1 MKSASDFRRI
11 ARDALSGRWLIAV
24 LAGFIAALL
33 GGTGSV
39 NFSVNLPTEDLA
51 QSPEYTQILQQLL
64 PLFIILA
71 GIVLIIAI
79 VLLVVGSFVKVGYAR
94 FNLELLKSRETPD
107 ISLLFHYARYLGNML
122 VATLLPALYIF
133 LWTLAIAIV
142 TVVSV
147 FLNIPP
153 FLGYLGVIPIIL
165 ITYNY
170 AMVPY
175 ILAEDPTLRATQALE
190 RSKAMMYGHRFR
202 LFCLELSFIGWSLLC
217 VLTLGIGTL
226 WLVPYIEAALAA
238 FYKEISTP
246 TIPAEEE

>member
-1 MKSASDFRRI
+1 M
-11 ARDALSGRWLIAV
+11 
-24 LAGFIAALL
+24 
-33 GGTGSV
+33 GGTGRG

-79 VLLVVGSFVKVGYAR
+79 ALLVVGSFVKVGYAR

-122 VATLLPALYIF
+122 VATLLPTLYIF
-133 LWTLAIAIV
+133 LWMLAEVAI
-142 TVVSV
+142 TVISV
-147 FLNIPP
+147 LLTIPP
-153 FLGYLGVIPIIL
+153 VLGFLVVIPIIL

-175 ILAEDPTLRATQALE
+175 ILAEDPTLPATEALA
-190 RSKAMMYGHRFR
+190 RSKAMMYGNRFR

-226 WLVPYIEAALAA
+226 WLVPYMAAAIAA

-246 TIPAEEE
+246 TVPAEDE

>member
-11 ARDALSGRWLIAV
+11 ARDALSGRWGIAV
-24 LAGFIAALL
+24 LAGFIASLL
-33 GGTGSV
+33 GGVGSG

-51 QSPEYTQILQQLL
+51 QSPEYAQILQQLL
-64 PLFIILA
+64 PIL
-71 GIVLIIAI
+71 LIIFGFMLVFAI
-79 VLLVVGSFVKVGYAR
+79 AMLVVGSFIRVGYAR

-107 ISLLFHYARYLGNML
+107 VALLFHYARHLGTTL
-122 VATLLPALYIF
+122 VAVLLPALYIF

-142 TVVSV
+142 TAVSV

-153 FLGYLGVIPIIL
+153 FLGFLGVIPIMI
-165 ITYNY
+165 ISYNY

-202 LFCLELSFIGWSLLC
+202 LFCLEMSFIGWSFLC
-217 VLTLGIGTL
+217 VLSLGIGSL
-226 WLVPYIEAALAA
+226 WLVPYMEAAHAA

-246 TIPAEEE
+246 TVPAEEE

>member
-33 GGTGSV
+33 GGTGSG

-79 VLLVVGSFVKVGYAR
+79 VLLVVSSFVKVGYAR

-142 TVVSV
+142 TAVSV

-153 FLGYLGVIPIIL
+153 FLGFLGVIPITI

-175 ILAEDPTLRATQALE
+175 ILAEDPTLPATQALA
-190 RSKAMMYGHRFR
+190 RSKAMMYGNRFR

-226 WLVPYIEAALAA
+226 WLVPYMAAAIAA

-246 TIPAEEE
+246 TVPAEEE